1 VGFALYW
8 PAFATLIMTFP
19 TGRFAPRWT
28 ALLLLLWLAQ
38 LLLFDTILSSLP
50 IFVCDQIAVYGSAY
64 AVLFYRYQHY
74 YSFGQRQQTK
84 WLIYGFVL
92 ANSLLI
98 LWWAILAAVPALNT
112 PSSLYLVAGPI
123 LEILS
128 YLIVPVAIG
137 IALLRYRLWDID
149 VLINRTVVYG
159 VVTATLI
166 ATYLILVLGGQYLVS
181 SLLGPG
187 NGIILVV
194 STLVVAV
201 LFQPLRQ
208 RIQDLV
214 DRRFYRRK
222 YDAAQVVASFGD
234 TLREEVGLVEL
245 SGLLLDVVQETMQP
259 TSVSLWLSPRQ
270 PQEELGA
277 SERLLR

>member
-1 VGFALYW
+1 
-8 PAFATLIMTFP
+8 MTFP
-19 TGRFAPRWT
+19 TGRFAPRCT
-28 ALLLLLWLAQ
+28 TLLLLLWLLQ
-38 LLLFDTILSSLP
+38 LIFFNVIFSSPLM
-50 IFVCDQIAVYGSAY
+50 FLGDQIVVYGSAY
-64 AVLFYRYQHY
+64 AVLFYRYRQY
-74 YSFGQRQQTK
+74 FTFVQRQQTK
-84 WLIYGFVL
+84 WLLYGFVP

-98 LWWAILAAVPALNT
+98 LWWAILAIIPALNT

-123 LEILS
+123 LEVLS

-159 VVTATLI
+159 AVTATLL
-166 ATYLILVLGGQYLVS
+166 ATYLVLVLGGQYLVS

-187 NGIILVV
+187 NGIILVI

-208 RIQDLV
+208 RVQDLV

-222 YDAAQVVASFGD
+222 YDAAQVVAHFGD
-234 TLREEVGLVEL
+234 TLRQEVGLAEL
-245 SGLLLDVVQETMQP
+245 SGLLQDVVQETMQP
-259 TSVSLWLSPRQ
+259 TSVSIWLSPRHP
-270 PQEELGA
+270 PQ
-277 SERLLR
+277 